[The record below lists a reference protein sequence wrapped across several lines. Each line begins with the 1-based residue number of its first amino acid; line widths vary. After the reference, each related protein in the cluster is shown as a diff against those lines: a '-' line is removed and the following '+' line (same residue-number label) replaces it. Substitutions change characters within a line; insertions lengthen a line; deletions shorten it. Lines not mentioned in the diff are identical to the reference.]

1 MRPVTAVSTTRPE
14 VGVLVDAP
22 TQQLPLLASTLA
34 DRGIH
39 VSFAVDRAPS
49 TTVFSYGDQAL
60 PRLPTGGLVRWLG
73 TRDQLHDL
81 ISRMGFRHHFLYA
94 SNGPSVG
101 QWWLA
106 HGAGGRLIAGA
117 VRLDDPHERLGQLHA
132 GEVIELSV
140 TRHTNLVTLADKLA
154 AELRG
159 ADLTA
164 VPVAKLLHDA
174 GVPV

>member
-1 MRPVTAVSTTRPE
+1 
-14 VGVLVDAP
+14 
-22 TQQLPLLASTLA
+22 
-34 DRGIH
+34 
-39 VSFAVDRAPS
+39 
-49 TTVFSYGDQAL
+49 
-60 PRLPTGGLVRWLG
+60 LG

-81 ISRMGFRHHFLYA
+81 ISRLGFHRHFLYA

-117 VRLDDPHERLGQLHA
+117 VRLDDPRERLGQLHA

-140 TRHTNLVTLADKLA
+140 TGKTNLVTLADKLA

-159 ADLTA
+159 EDLTA

-174 GVPV
+174 GVSV